1 MAASLSRTVWA
12 LSLPILFAEVG
23 ETLIYATDTAL
34 MGRVGTTELAAMSL
48 IDTAIEV
55 WIVPVVGLVEAMQI
69 MVARRAGAGDDQ
81 GAGSVFKRTL
91 VLVLAVCVL
100 LAAAVKLWG
109 AEAAAALIGSGQVAN
124 AVDAFLQIAVFGLV
138 LMAVNLLLVSLHVG
152 LGRARVLLGATLILV
167 LTNLVLSYALVL
179 GELGAPR
186 LGIEGA
192 GYAFVAAEAA
202 TLVYVLA
209 RTLRRLDLGRLG
221 LLKRVR
227 RDGPTVRPLVGLSST
242 VGLHA
247 LLQAVTWLVFFLL
260 VERLGEEELAWSSLV
275 FAAFSVLLIPGQAFA
290 EAGYTLVSNVLG
302 AGAGERLGQLM
313 RRVTASAV
321 LITVVL
327 AGLCAAFPDAA
338 LSIFSDDP
346 AAVDGA
352 RQTLRLVAVG
362 VAVVVAADVWI
373 GALFGL
379 GDGVAALAIETLA
392 SVVTIGGVAITGL
405 ALSLPLEYVWLSV
418 LVAAVLSLGIALA
431 RFRKVARALTRV

>member
-1 MAASLSRTVWA
+1 
-12 LSLPILFAEVG
+12 
-23 ETLIYATDTAL
+23 

-69 MVARRAGAGDDQ
+69 MVARRAGAGDEQ

-100 LAAAVKLWG
+100 LAALVKLWG
-109 AEAAAALIGSGQVAN
+109 AEGAAALIGSGQVAG

-202 TLVYVLA
+202 TLAYVLA
-209 RTLRRLDLGRLG
+209 STRRQLDLGRLG

-227 RDGPTVRPLVGLSST
+227 RVGPTVRPLVGLSST

-260 VERLGEEELAWSSLV
+260 IERLGEEELAWSSLV

-290 EAGYTLVSNVLG
+290 EAGYTLVSNALG
-302 AGAGERLGQLM
+302 AGAGERLGELM

-346 AAVDGA
+346 ASVSGA
-352 RQTLRLVAVG
+352 RGTLRIVAVG
-362 VAVVVAADVWI
+362 VVVVVVADVWI
-373 GALFGL
+373 GALFGV
-379 GDGVAALAIETLA
+379 GDGMAALAIETLS
-392 SVVTIGGVAITGL
+392 SVVTIGGVAVAGL

-418 LVAAVLSLGIALA
+418 VVASMLSLGLALA
-431 RFRKVARALTRV
+431 RFRKVARARPWV

>member
-1 MAASLSRTVWA
+1 
-12 LSLPILFAEVG
+12 
-23 ETLIYATDTAL
+23 LIYATDTAL

-48 IDTAIEV
+48 IDTAIEL

-91 VLVLAVCVL
+91 VLMLAVCVVF
-100 LAAAVKLWG
+100 AVVVKLWG
-109 AEAAAALIGSGQVAN
+109 AEVGAALIGSGQVAN

-152 LGRARVLLGATLILV
+152 LGRARVLLGATLIVV
-167 LTNLVLSYALVL
+167 LTNLVFSYVLVL
-179 GELGAPR
+179 GKLGAPR

-209 RTLRRLDLGRLG
+209 HTRRRLNIGRLG
-221 LLKRVR
+221 LLKRIR
-227 RDGPTVRPLVGLSST
+227 PQGATVRPLVKLSSV

-247 LLQAVTWLVFFLL
+247 LLQAVTWLAFFLL
-260 VERLGEEELAWSSLV
+260 VERLGEAELAWSSLV

-302 AGAGERLGQLM
+302 AGAGERLGELM

-321 LITVVL
+321 LFTAVL
-327 AGLCAAFPDAA
+327 AGLCAVFPDVV
-338 LSIFSDDP
+338 LSVFTDDS
-346 AAVDGA
+346 ASIDGA
-352 RQTLRLVAVG
+352 RETLRLVAAG
-362 VAVVVAADVWI
+362 VVVVVAADVWV

-379 GDGVAALAIETLA
+379 GDGAAALAIETLA
-392 SVVTIGGVAITGL
+392 SVVTIGGVAVTGL
-405 ALSLPLEYVWLSV
+405 ALSLPLTYVWLSV
-418 LVAAVLSLGIALA
+418 LVASVLSLVIALA
-431 RFRKVARALTRV
+431 RFRKAAKALTRG